1 MMLREALPEP
11 RPIAV
16 VPIGE
21 AAGIPALKLTE
32 DLRGAGFAVDIGFS
46 GNIKKRMSR
55 ADKIK
60 AVAAV
65 ILGDD
70 ELAKGVATLRDLQSG
85 AQEQVPLAQ
94 LQSRLTAYRK

>member
-1 MMLREALPEP
+1 MMLRGTLPEP

-16 VPIGE
+16 VPIGD
-21 AAGIPALKLTE
+21 AAAIPALKLAE
-32 DLRGAGFAVDIGFS
+32 DLRRAGFAVDIGFS
-46 GNIKKRMSR
+46 GNIKKRMAR

-70 ELAKGVATLRDLQSG
+70 ELAKGVATVRDLHTG
-85 AQEQVPLAQ
+85 IQEQVPLAQ
-94 LQSRLTAYRK
+94 LQNRLAAYRH